1 MWLVECNLNSE
12 RIMKQL
18 FHEYRYFVVFF
29 SILFGADVLYAL
41 YQLLFEETPVSKIV
55 IGVVAGFIAT
65 IVVLYIALKMMGLW
79 RVQSD

>member
-1 MWLVECNLNSE
+1 
-12 RIMKQL
+12 MKQL

-41 YQLLFEETPVSKIV
+41 YQLLFEQTPVSKIV

-65 IVVLYIALKMMGLW
+65 VVVLYIALKMLGLW